1 MYDIFFNHLSVGV
14 NLGRFHILA
23 VWNSATIN
31 RVFFF
36 FFFPVDKS
44 SVVGLLDHTVA
55 LFLVF

>member
-31 RVFFF
+31 RVC

>member
-31 RVFFF
+31 RVVF